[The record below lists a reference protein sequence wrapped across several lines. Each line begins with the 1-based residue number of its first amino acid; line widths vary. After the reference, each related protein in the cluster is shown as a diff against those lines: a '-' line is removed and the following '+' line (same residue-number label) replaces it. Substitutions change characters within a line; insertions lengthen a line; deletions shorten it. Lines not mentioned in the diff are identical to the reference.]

1 MLHLKLDTRAWKT
14 NKHTKGEEKE
24 EFRYQKNL
32 QKLYSTAGD
41 KQKSWKYLAEA
52 KPATWQQVIVLL
64 LSQGHLLQY
73 VKDKRMW
80 SSETLPESANSTCC
94 TVDLADEY

>member
-24 EFRYQKNL
+24 EFRRV

-73 VKDKRMW
+73 VKDKRM
-80 SSETLPESANSTCC
+80 
-94 TVDLADEY
+94 